1 MPPKRPLFENC
12 DLDISPTPWP
22 DDLDL
27 RKGLATKRT
36 NMKYES
42 FITEQWM
49 MLKFFVDKPRERNR
63 QDRPKTI
70 CPDLNTGHNNAT

>member
-49 MLKFFVDKPRERNR
+49 MLKVFCGQTEREKQTRRAKNYMPRSQYR
-63 QDRPKTI
+63 T
-70 CPDLNTGHNNAT
+70 